1 MRIVFDK
8 WKHYTGCTLL
18 AGVGAAVAF
27 VAGWSA
33 GWQMALAAQLV
44 AAAVGIGWE
53 VWQRRAGTGT
63 PEAQDAAASAA
74 GGSLVAAALTWG
86 TAAAW
91 WYGAVLAVL
100 VAWVLRSEA
109 RRQRTAATA
118 GSGGPG
124 PYRPPEK

>member
-1 MRIVFDK
+1 MRIVPDK
-8 WKHYTGCTLL
+8 WKHYTLCWLL
-18 AGVGAAVAF
+18 GGVGAAVAF
-27 VAGWSA
+27 VLGYQED
-33 GWQMALAAQLV
+33 WQMALAAQLT
-44 AAAVGIGWE
+44 AAVAGIGLE
-53 VWQRRAGTGT
+53 RWQAIKGTGT
-63 PEAQDAAASAA
+63 PEMQDAAASTA

-86 TAAAW
+86 TALAW
-91 WYGAVLAVL
+91 WYGTALVLL

>member
-1 MRIVFDK
+1 MRIALDK

-74 GGSLVAAALTWG
+74 GGSLVAMGLTWG
-86 TAAAW
+86 TGAAW
-91 WYGAVLAVL
+91 WFCTALVVL
-100 VAWVLRSEA
+100 VAWVLRSEV
-109 RRQRTAATA
+109 RRQRLEALR
-118 GSGGPG
+118 GGG
-124 PYRPPEK
+124 QGEE